1 MPASTVSSSRCSR
14 SRRSPGGTR
23 SAMRASD
30 PAFRV
35 DQRVGAEPLDLGP
48 LGHPDHLR
56 VSWLGRRDDRVS
68 PRRPSPGNRCFLSA
82 RGGPILSGHEVPF
95 HVAATRFW
103 ELMRI
108 ARWHVEG
115 EAYDRALSMVVAAQ
129 AALPMAA
136 FLGHGAERLQRWP
149 VLPGRRPGEAPQPG
163 QRPGTGTEP
172 GVKAYF
178 ARLRPVLPVRHADHP
193 ATVHEAP
200 SSLRTGS

>member
-1 MPASTVSSSRCSR
+1 MNAL
-14 SRRSPGGTR
+14 
-23 SAMRASD
+23 SA
-30 PAFRV
+30 
-35 DQRVGAEPLDLGP
+35 DLGP

-82 RGGPILSGHEVPF
+82 RGGAILSGHEVPF

-103 ELMRI
+103 ES
-108 ARWHVEG
+108 EG

-172 GVKAYF
+172 GVKAYSHVSDRFSPF
-178 ARLRPVLPVRHADHP
+178 ATQTIPPPSTKPLHP
-193 ATVHEAP
+193 
-200 SSLRTGS
+200 RTGS